1 MESDQ
6 GTDHCMMLVGECTPG
21 QNHEHVAQRLQN
33 LGITIAQIILARP
46 LRLTN
51 HETGTQFEQRDEAGT
66 WKEVQPK
73 RLASDVLSEYKSIVL
88 ARAIE
93 FCLTDSRFETNGFQR
108 GYLMEYIKHIYD
120 P

>member
-1 MESDQ
+1 MESNQ
-6 GTDHCMMLVGECTPG
+6 GKNHCMMLVGECKPG
-21 QNHEHVAQRLQN
+21 QGHEHVAQRLQN
-33 LGITIAQIILARP
+33 LGITIAQIVLARL

-51 HETGTQFEQRDEAGT
+51 HDMGTRFEQRDEGGT

-73 RLASDVLSEYKSIVL
+73 RLASDILSKSQSIAL
-88 ARAIE
+88 TRAID
-93 FCLTDSRFETNGFQR
+93 FCLTDSHFETNGFQK

>member
-1 MESDQ
+1 MESSQ
-6 GTDHCMMLVGECTPG
+6 TTNHCMMLVGECTPG
-21 QNHEHVAQRLQN
+21 QTHEHVAQRLQN
-33 LGITIAQIILARP
+33 LGITIAQIVLARP

-51 HETGTQFEQRDEAGT
+51 HDTGTKFEQRDESGT

-73 RLASDVLSEYKSIVL
+73 RLASDILSESKSIVL

-93 FCLTDSRFETNGFQR
+93 FCLTDSRFETNGFQKA
-108 GYLMEYIKHIYD
+108 YLMEYIKHIYD